1 MVTNFVRRVHGVG
14 AARLVIA
21 AVSVAV
27 GGLGSACGPSS
38 VDRELPPS
46 ITRSPAGAESQI
58 CEQFGWTTI
67 GRSYVVQNNRF
78 GSRTATQCINVTD
91 IGFAI
96 TTLQDSNPTDDPPVG
111 YPSVYLGCH
120 FGNCS
125 PGSSLPIQVG
135 QISSATSSI
144 SYSYVDGGN
153 YDAAYD
159 IFLDPTPKKIGGQ
172 QLEIMIHMNRQGS
185 IKQLPRVDE
194 TTIGGRSW
202 EVEQGGP
209 WGNGGKE
216 IIYVASSPISAWN
229 FSVLDFIN
237 DARNRG
243 EITDAWYLNSI
254 MAGFEC
260 WSGCVGLAVNSF
272 SAAVN

>member
-14 AARLVIA
+14 AAGLVIA

-27 GGLGSACGPSS
+27 GGSGS
-38 VDRELPPS
+38 
-46 ITRSPAGAESQI
+46 AGAESQI
-58 CEQFGWTTI
+58 CEPSGWTTI
-67 GRSYVVQNNRF
+67 GGSYVVQNNRF

-96 TTLQDSNPTDDPPVG
+96 TTLEGSNPTTGLPVG

-125 PGSSLPIQVG
+125 PGSSLPMQVG

-185 IKQLPRVDE
+185 IKQLHRVDE

-202 EVEQGGP
+202 EVWQGRP
-209 WGNGGKE
+209 WQPEGKNE
-216 IIYVASSPISAWN
+216 IIYYTTSPISAWN

-237 DARNRG
+237 DARSRG
-243 EITDAWYLNSI
+243 GTIDAWYLNSI